1 MSGAC
6 PPVVRVVGRKN
17 HGKTTLVVAL
27 IEHLAARGRSV
38 GAIKHTPH
46 EHPLDVPGKDSARF
60 GAAGARRWALVT
72 GAGAALF
79 APDLRGRDALSRL
92 LPHFDGCELVL
103 VEGLLDGPG
112 PRIEVFRA
120 EAGGAPLA
128 AERDDID
135 LLVTDDEVDVR
146 APVVARSDLRTVATR
161 VLSLAGLR

>member
-1 MSGAC
+1 
-6 PPVVRVVGRKN
+6 
-17 HGKTTLVVAL
+17 
-27 IEHLAARGRSV
+27 
-38 GAIKHTPH
+38 
-46 EHPLDVPGKDSARF
+46 
-60 GAAGARRWALVT
+60 
-72 GAGAALF
+72 
-79 APDLRGRDALSRL
+79 
-92 LPHFDGCELVL
+92 
-103 VEGLLDGPG
+103 LLDGPG